1 MPDVQTTVIGPGA
14 RFKGELQLEG
24 EARIMGGFEGHITA
38 TGTVHIGTTSDCNAT
53 VEADTINVDGAVRGD
68 LIARQRL
75 QLTNNARVQGDVN
88 AAALIV
94 AEGATF
100 VGRCTVGPDAVTMVS
115 ARPAAVGTPATAP
128 TAAETKPT
136 TGRRAVPD
144 WARDT
149 TEPRAE
155 ARPPR
160 AATNGHPAPAET
172 N

>member
-38 TGTVHIGTTSDCNAT
+38 TGTIHIGTTSDCNAT
-53 VEADTINVDGAVRGD
+53 VEADTINVEGGVRGD

-75 QLTNNARVQGDVN
+75 QLSASARVEGDVN

-100 VGRCTVGPDAVTMVS
+100 VGRCTVGPDAVNMVQ
-115 ARPAAVGTPATAP
+115 ARPATATTAEAKPAN
-128 TAAETKPT
+128 
-136 TGRRAVPD
+136 RRAVPD

-149 TEPRAE
+149 TDRA
-155 ARPPR
+155 PR
-160 AATNGHPAPAET
+160 AATNGQPTPAQT